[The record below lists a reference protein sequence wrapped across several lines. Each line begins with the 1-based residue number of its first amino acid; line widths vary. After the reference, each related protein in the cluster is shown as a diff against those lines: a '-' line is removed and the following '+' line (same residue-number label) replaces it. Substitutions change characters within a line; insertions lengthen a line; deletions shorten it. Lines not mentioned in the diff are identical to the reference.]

1 MKIAILTRDSLYSH
15 LVIEPLIRTFQEEI
29 ALICSSSG
37 YGHKRQ
43 RLVPAALG
51 ILRRSGFEF
60 LAFLALYLLVYKFFI
75 LLNLLANKVLGIRR
89 KLFFLSELTRPYG
102 IRIQKVLDIN
112 SPSSRKM
119 MEGIQPDLII
129 SIYFD
134 QWVSSEVLKIPRLGC
149 INLHHAYLPEFAG
162 PFPNFWALLMKRGRV
177 GVTVHYMNED
187 LDAGDIIAQEEI
199 KVAAADTVMSLDIQA
214 HRIGTR
220 LLIDVVERM
229 KRGTIVAFPQ
239 DRARRTYFSYPSK
252 SEVAKFKDGGGKLF
266 RFKDYLS
273 CFFLKRPMLRMI

>member
-1 MKIAILTRDSLYSH
+1 MKIVILTRDSLYSH
-15 LVIEPLIRTFQEEI
+15 LVLEPLIGAFKGEI

-51 ILRRSGFEF
+51 IFRRSGFGF
-60 LAFLALYLLVYKFFI
+60 LIFLALYLLVYKFFI
-75 LLNLLANKVLGIRR
+75 WIGLVLSKILGIRR
-89 KLFFLSELTRPYG
+89 KLFFLQELAKPYG
-102 IRIQKVLDIN
+102 IRIQKVFNIN
-112 SPSSRKM
+112 SPDSRKM

-134 QWVSSEVLKIPRLGC
+134 QWVSPEILKIPRLGC
-149 INLHHAYLPEFAG
+149 INLHHAFLPEFAG
-162 PFPNFWALLMKRGRV
+162 PFPNFWALLKKRDQV

-199 KVAAADTVMSLDIQA
+199 KVAAADTVMSLDIRA
-214 HRIGTR
+214 HQIGTR
-220 LLIDVVERM
+220 LLIDVVEKM
-229 KRGTIVAFPQ
+229 KRGSVISYPQ
-239 DRARRTYFSYPSK
+239 DTMRRTYFSYPSK
-252 SEVAKFKDGGGKLF
+252 SEVARFKDGGGRLF

-273 CFFLKRPMLRMI
+273 YFLK